1 MRVCIGRCKRF
12 LNHVLMIPA
21 KAWDMRFDVIAQ
33 RQAARARLVTAD
45 VAFPLCANVFIT
57 FADCNSAPALVTSV
71 MLACG
76 TTLSMVE
83 LRGRPITI
91 TSVHHANLIM
101 SRFLQW
107 YRPRASLGLQTNL
120 DVLPSAA
127 GIPSRVLPVPLS
139 LQIAVAHLRG
149 RRVLEFRV
157 HFGFLF
163 RDGSSDLR
171 NSSSRTAH
179 ITVSSSAAFRNRKKC
194 FSVSASHQSC
204 HGVLKQLSSPESI
217 CTGQSSP
224 SVVSHPF
231 VNRRHNAQFRL
242 P

>member
-12 LNHVLMIPA
+12 LNHVVMIPA

-45 VAFPLCANVFIT
+45 VVFPLCANVFIT

-71 MLACG
+71 MLACC

-83 LRGRPITI
+83 LRVRPITI

-157 HFGFLF
+157 HFGFLLPH
-163 RDGSSDLR
+163 SI
-171 NSSSRTAH
+171 H
-179 ITVSSSAAFRNRKKC
+179 
-194 FSVSASHQSC
+194 SHTTTQAREA
-204 HGVLKQLSSPESI
+204 KIE
-217 CTGQSSP
+217 
-224 SVVSHPF
+224 
-231 VNRRHNAQFRL
+231 
-242 P
+242 